1 MGTHYRMLALN
12 LLLSAVIMYLVMFSM
27 IDGLADFEN
36 NINMVYMTLTMVAPM
51 GSLMLAT
58 MGSMYPNRRLNLF
71 LHIVFLVVFA
81 AALVATRNQTFVGD
95 RQFLRSMIPHHSGAV
110 LMCREAPIS
119 DPEIV
124 ELCQRITKSQ
134 REEIDQMRRI
144 MDRLDGAT

>member
-58 MGSMYPNRRLNLF
+58 MGSMYRDRWLNLF

-95 RQFLRSMIPHHSGAV
+95 RQFLRSMIPHHAGAL
-110 LMCREAPIS
+110 LMCRENHLT
-119 DPEIV
+119 DPRLQQ
-124 ELCQRITKSQ
+124 LCRDIEASQ
-134 REEIDQMRRI
+134 QAEIDLMKAH
-144 MDRLDGAT
+144 LK